1 MHASTVEAAETGALN
16 ANSLLVKC
24 FISIAASFYDFM
36 AFSSSSSITT
46 RFLTIYFNILSI
58 PFAQQTDMENEVGKK
73 QRTSGNRMRR
83 DVEMQTTGKRNPGIL
98 QALDAVHR
106 SLLNNNLKYEG
117 KMRRAIC
124 CVCFLWCRSQ
134 QQLEC
139 HLNLIT

>member
-1 MHASTVEAAETGALN
+1 MHAYTVETAETEPLN

-36 AFSSSSSITT
+36 FIFFLSSITT

-58 PFAQQTDMENEVGKK
+58 PFAIQTDMENEVCKN
-73 QRTSGNRMRR
+73 QRTSGNRIRR
-83 DVEMQTTGKRNPGIL
+83 DEEMQTTGKRNPGIL
-98 QALDAVHR
+98 RALDAVHR

-124 CVCFLWCRSQ
+124 CVCFVFVVAVPNNN
-134 QQLEC
+134 
-139 HLNLIT
+139 LNAI